1 MRIETGLSNSY
12 QSRHVPSTAS
22 LEEAAPET
30 VGQTSGRSMNPSTF
44 SSTLLSTQLSAAL
57 WTVEGSRTKGNSS
70 QTAHGTASRDYTEM
84 SRIQMVEAAYRE
96 HDAPSPY
103 GEF

>member
-1 MRIETGLSNSY
+1 MRIESGLSSNSY
-12 QSRHVPSTAS
+12 QSRHVPSTVS
-22 LEEAAPET
+22 LEEAAPEAT
-30 VGQTSGRSMNPSTF
+30 ANNSGRLMNPSTF

-57 WTVEGSRTKGNSS
+57 WTVEGSRTKGTSP
-70 QTAHGTASRDYTEM
+70 TAVSAASKDFSEM

-96 HDAPSPY
+96 HDVPSPY

>member
-12 QSRHVPSTAS
+12 QSRHVPSTVA
-22 LEEAAPET
+22 LDETAPET
-30 VGQTSGRSMNPSTF
+30 AANTSGRSMNPSTF

-57 WTVEGSRTKGNSS
+57 WTVEGSKTKAPSAAAQAASS
-70 QTAHGTASRDYTEM
+70 KDFSEM

-96 HDAPSPY
+96 HDVPSPY

>member
-1 MRIETGLSNSY
+1 MRIETGLSTSY
-12 QSRHVPSTAS
+12 QSRHVPSTAT
-22 LEEAAPET
+22 LEDAAPET
-30 VGQTSGRSMNPSTF
+30 AAQSSGRLMNPSTF

-57 WTVEGSRTKGNSS
+57 WTVEGSRSKGG
-70 QTAHGTASRDYTEM
+70 TPHGAHGTTSRDLNEM

-96 HDAPSPY
+96 HDAPSLY